1 MAKKNLRELI
11 GEIKSS
17 QDIVDYIQ
25 AAAVSLKPSSAG
37 KFKGLCPF
45 HGEKSPSF
53 YVDSN
58 FQNYRC
64 FGCQA
69 NGDIVNFVQEYEN
82 LSFIESVKKLAEL
95 SGLEY
100 QLEDSEPTFNFRAIR
115 DCVAAAHKF
124 YGAHFAKLS
133 EDHKAKQ
140 EVTEVRGLPLDG
152 MDYGYAPDGRQ
163 TLYKYLSGKG
173 FSDEIILQAGVCSQF
188 EGNPKLYDFW
198 HGRLMFTITDPAGK
212 PVGFSGRK
220 LNEEDKRGK
229 YVNSSDGPIFD
240 KSSVLFHQSEA
251 KQEAKKAGVLYVA
264 EGQFDVAAIAASGRP
279 NVVASSGTAFTR
291 KQVLMCSR
299 MVGESGRVVF
309 TFDGDDAGQKA
320 AYKIFSIAD
329 ELQGQCY
336 VVSLPEGQ
344 DPCDFRKEHGPEAL
358 QKYLDEKAVPIVDFV
373 LDVIAERHDLRDPAQ
388 AASYL
393 SEAAVVLKSVTSPAL
408 RSTYAKRVAL
418 RSLMSISAV
427 EEAIESAKSSK
438 ELPKRAPRPSEEEE
452 QEAVSRRSD
461 FLTNS
466 QKEEKFLADLDSNS
480 LKEAYAR
487 LLQLCLHQRS
497 LIPEFLKLKEA
508 PKPFLG
514 IAREIAKLEPGKPI
528 IPENS
533 RAPMILE
540 TVIAQDYFP
549 HLKLMDE
556 DDIAD
561 LFESISAEAT
571 AMIELIELKRN
582 SRKIMD
588 VLRDSSDPELLRM
601 ATTEEAND

>member
-1 MAKKNLRELI
+1 
-11 GEIKSS
+11 
-17 QDIVDYIQ
+17 
-25 AAAVSLKPSSAG
+25 
-37 KFKGLCPF
+37 
-45 HGEKSPSF
+45 
-53 YVDSN
+53 
-58 FQNYRC
+58 
-64 FGCQA
+64 
-69 NGDIVNFVQEYEN
+69 
-82 LSFIESVKKLAEL
+82 
-95 SGLEY
+95 
-100 QLEDSEPTFNFRAIR
+100 
-115 DCVAAAHKF
+115 
-124 YGAHFAKLS
+124 
-133 EDHKAKQ
+133 
-140 EVTEVRGLPLDG
+140 
-152 MDYGYAPDGRQ
+152 
-163 TLYKYLSGKG
+163 
-173 FSDEIILQAGVCSQF
+173 
-188 EGNPKLYDFW
+188 
-198 HGRLMFTITDPAGK
+198 
-212 PVGFSGRK
+212 
-220 LNEEDKRGK
+220 
-229 YVNSSDGPIFD
+229 
-240 KSSVLFHQSEA
+240 
-251 KQEAKKAGVLYVA
+251 VA

-497 LIPEFLKLKEA
+497 LIPEFLKLKDA